1 MNQSL
6 YYQGVDLGSPSMA
19 AAMANLIPAITFV
32 MAVSVGYVVLFKFIY
47 HNLFVVCQKFVFLYI
62 HTHVAPHISQIR
74 NSEIKEFK
82 KLG

>member
-32 MAVSVGYVVLFKFIY
+32 MAATVGYVVLLKHIN
-47 HNLFVVCQKFVFLYI
+47 HNSFLVCQKIVLLCI
-62 HTHVAPHISQIR
+62 HTHFTPHISQIR